1 MTKNLNEEE
10 VYLKSMNIDG
20 HKKKVEELE
29 GSLEKLLPDPKGE
42 HVVAIV
48 ELTYGILLHMIALGM
63 ETKYGRHVDT
73 HVGLPREL
81 RNAGET
87 HIAELFV
94 TLDSFRA
101 GRWYGSKG
109 NGKIV
114 RKCLNII
121 QEVKKWMRL

>member
-1 MTKNLNEEE
+1 MTKNLNE
-10 VYLKSMNIDG
+10 VSSLFKRINVDG
-20 HKKKVEELE
+20 HKKKVAELE
-29 GSLEKLLPDPKGE
+29 RSLDKLLPDPEGE

-48 ELTYGILLHMIALGM
+48 ELTYGILLHVVAIGM
-63 ETKYGRHVDT
+63 ESKYGRHLDT

-81 RNAGET
+81 RNVGEK

-114 RKCLNII
+114 RECLKII
-121 QEVKKWMRL
+121 KEVKKGMI